1 MKRKKSF
8 KHSSNL
14 RNEDAIKRLRIK
26 LGPAGYGIYLMLV
39 EEIYQCG
46 KALDP
51 TRLDIL
57 AYELHCSPEEVTA
70 VVKDFGLFV
79 LTADGYVTPE
89 MLPAEEQEAKEPIDH
104 LFAAMTLDQQFASIT
119 ESDEAM
125 QALAAQTPGGPP
137 LVRDTIRTLRER
149 HSSDGTK
156 FPNPRALCAA
166 ILALCG

>member
-14 RNEDAIKRLRIK
+14 RNDDAIKRLRIK

-39 EEIYQCG
+39 ETIYQSG

-57 AYELHCSPEEVTA
+57 AYELHCSPEEVCA
-70 VVKDFGLFV
+70 VVTDFGLFV

-89 MLPAEEQEAKEPIDH
+89 MLPSEQEPIEPIDH
-104 LFAAMTLDQQFASIT
+104 LFAAMTLGQQLATIT
-119 ESDEAM
+119 SSDEAM
-125 QALAAQTPGGPP
+125 EALSAQSAVGPP
-137 LVRDTIRTLRER
+137 AVHEAIRFLSNKHRE
-149 HSSDGTK
+149 DGTK

-166 ILALCG
+166 ILAEL